1 MIPVVVC
8 TIGSPA
14 LPVMKA
20 SMEAYA
26 PEHRLLVTQGRFGNF
41 GDDYNA
47 AMTEAFRDNDAII
60 IANDDIVLTPST
72 MKLLLEDVQAIK
84 QHFPKVGFIAA
95 RSDAVR
101 PMQDIRNNIQVPCQV
116 PEISPLFAWISRE
129 AFELV
134 QFAPINWFGD
144 DIMCYDLAE
153 HGFAHFISRAYVHHA
168 GSTSIGLDNEKNL
181 NDAKPWVMENRPEY
195 AQQWFGEHNA

>member
-26 PEHRLLVTQGRFGNF
+26 PEHRLLVTQGRFGSF

-60 IANDDIVLTPST
+60 IANDDVVLTPST
-72 MKLLLEDVQAIK
+72 MKLLLEDVQEIK
-84 QHFPKVGFIAA
+84 RSFAKVGFVAA

-101 PMQDIRNNIQVPCQV
+101 PMQDIRNNVQVPCQV
-116 PEISPLFAWISRE
+116 TAISPLFAWISKE

-134 QFAPINWFGD
+134 KFAPINWFSD
-144 DIMCYDLAE
+144 DVLCLDLE
-153 HGFAHFISRAYVHHA
+153 KHGFSHFISRSYVHHA

-181 NDAKPWVMENRPEY
+181 NDAKPWVMKNRPEY
-195 AQQWFGEHNA
+195 AKHWFNS

>member
-8 TIGSPA
+8 TVGSPA

-26 PEHRLLVTQGRFGNF
+26 PEHELLITQGRFGNF

-47 AMTEAFRDNDAII
+47 AMTKAFEDNDAII
-60 IANDDIVLTPST
+60 IANDDVVLTPST
-72 MKLLLEDVQAIK
+72 MRLMLEDVQAIK
-84 QHFPKVGFIAA
+84 QHFQKVGFIAA

-101 PMQDIRNNIQVPCQV
+101 PMQDIRNNVQVPCQV
-116 PEISPLFAWISRE
+116 PVISPLFAWISKE

-144 DIMCYDLAE
+144 DIMCLDLGKL
-153 HGFAHFISRAYVHHA
+153 GFAHFISRAYVHHA
-168 GSTSIGLDNEKNL
+168 GSTSIGLDNDKNL
-181 NDAKPWVMENRPEY
+181 NDAKPWVVQNRPEY
-195 AQQWFGEHNA
+195 SIHWFGEHNA

>member
-8 TIGSPA
+8 TIGSRA

-26 PEHRLLVTQGRFGNF
+26 PKHELLVTQGRFGSF
-41 GDDYNA
+41 GTDYNS
-47 AMTEAFRDNDAII
+47 AMAQAFKAHDEII

-72 MKLLLEDVQAIK
+72 MQLLLEDVQEIK
-84 QHFPKVGFIAA
+84 KHFPKVGFVAA
-95 RSDAVR
+95 RADAVR
-101 PMQDIRNNIQVPCQV
+101 PMQDIRNNVQVPCQV
-116 PEISPLFAWISRE
+116 PVISPLFAWISKE

-144 DIMCYDLAE
+144 DIMCLDLTK
-153 HGFAHFISRAYVHHA
+153 HGFVHFISRSYVHHA
-168 GSTSIGLDNEKNL
+168 GSTTIGNDNEKNL
-181 NDAKPWVMENRPEY
+181 NDAKPWVTENRPEY
-195 AQQWFGEHNA
+195 AKHWFGEFHA